1 VSERGRRLRGGIV
14 AFVGWLL
21 SPLSWW
27 NDAFVNLPLAWLFAS
42 AVSLISH
49 RLFLPA
55 VVVGYWLTNIAGIL
69 LMARGTAEAVAGS
82 RQSRPRQL
90 LLSIAAATAYTVLAV
105 VLVRLGVLK
114 PLHALLRR

>member
-1 VSERGRRLRGGIV
+1 
-14 AFVGWLL
+14 
-21 SPLSWW
+21 
-27 NDAFVNLPLAWLFAS
+27 
-42 AVSLISH
+42 
-49 RLFLPA
+49 
-55 VVVGYWLTNIAGIL
+55 
-69 LMARGTAEAVAGS
+69 MARGTAEAVAGS